1 MLLEPISED
10 IQNDDRAGFEIRKQ
24 LEKYGSEVDKF
35 SSIALVLIKEMN
47 KIDVTLELLRE
58 TKIGFT
64 LNDVRK
70 VATDEKLRQTCK
82 EVLRSWKKLLKEGGG
97 LKLLKEEGGRR
108 SEERGAPV
116 GYWWRWKQSQLK
128 MRKA

>member
-10 IQNDDRAGFEIRKQ
+10 IQNNDRAGFEIRKQ
-24 LEKYGSEVDKF
+24 LEKYGSEVENF
-35 SSIALVLIKEMN
+35 SSIALVLIKMT
-47 KIDVTLELLRE
+47 KINVTLKLLIE

-70 VATDEKLRQTCK
+70 VATDEELRKTCK
-82 EVLRSWKKLLKEGGG
+82 DVLRSWKKLLKEGGG
-97 LKLLKEEGGRR
+97 VKLLKEEGGRR

-116 GYWWRWKQSQLK
+116 GYWWRWKRSQLK

>member
-10 IQNDDRAGFEIRKQ
+10 IQNNDRAGFEIRKQ
-24 LEKYGSEVDKF
+24 LEKYGSEVENF
-35 SSIALVLIKEMN
+35 SSIALVLIKMT
-47 KIDVTLELLRE
+47 KINVTLKLLIE

-70 VATDEKLRQTCK
+70 VATDEELRKTCK
-82 EVLRSWKKLLKEGGG
+82 DVLRSWKKLLKEGGG
-97 LKLLKEEGGRR
+97 VKLLKEEGGRR